1 MFDSKR
7 SNMPVIYP
15 KRLRGWRFILLNGVT
30 GLANVV
36 VLSNVP
42 GYTILAPYAAANF
55 QGVTPSF
62 GTWGTTD
69 HMIGLALGF
78 PIARWLAARFGDY
91 RVNRAALALYAF
103 FSFLCASSDTI
114 WSFVPMRFL
123 LGLAGGVILPVGQA
137 ILLGEYPPEKR
148 TLGVGI
154 WGILS
159 MMPFTIGVF
168 MGGWWAEYFG
178 WRAMFLSNVVI
189 ALAVAAVTGSLVYG
203 RRIKRHISRFDGVG
217 FLLLVIIL
225 LGVQTIFNQG
235 NDFDWFGWSWFLF
248 GVLIAVI
255 VAVPCFII
263 WELGERHPAIDL
275 RLFAYRN
282 YAVAV
287 ICSFVGFLVIQ
298 GLLSVFVGQLQL
310 L

>member
-1 MFDSKR
+1 
-7 SNMPVIYP
+7 MPVIYP
-15 KRLRGWRFILLNGVT
+15 GRLRGWRFLLLNGVA

-42 GYTILAPYAAANF
+42 GYTILAPYAAANL
-55 QGVTPSF
+55 QGVTSSF

-69 HMIGLALGF
+69 HMIGLVLGF
-78 PIARWLAARFGDY
+78 PIARWLAARYGDY
-91 RVNRAALALYAF
+91 RVYGATLVLYAI
-103 FSFLCASSDTI
+103 FSFLCAISATI

-123 LGLAGGVILPVGQA
+123 LGLAGGIILPVGQA

-168 MGGWWAEYFG
+168 MGGWWAEYVG
-178 WRAMFLSNVVI
+178 WRAMVLSNIVI
-189 ALAVAAVTGSLVYG
+189 ALTVAGVVGSLVYG
-203 RRIKRHISRFDGVG
+203 RRIKRHIARFDGVG
-217 FLLLVIIL
+217 FILLAIIL
-225 LGVQTIFNQG
+225 LGLQTIFNQG

-255 VAVPCFII
+255 VALPCFII
-263 WELGERHPAIDL
+263 WELGERRPAIDL
-275 RLFAYRN
+275 RLFAHRN
-282 YAVAV
+282 YSVAT
-287 ICSFVGFLVIQ
+287 ICSVLG
-298 GLLSVFVGQLQL
+298 
-310 L
+310 